1 VLELG
6 SGTGLVGIAAALLEP
21 SADVWVT
28 DQEVL
33 LDLMQVNA
41 ELNVPGGNL
50 HVAELNWGEEISTVP
65 TDVDVVLAADCVYF
79 EVSYFVSDVADGS
92 RPSRCS

>member
-1 VLELG
+1 MLELG

-21 SADVWVT
+21 SAEVWAT
-28 DQEVL
+28 DQAVL

-50 HVAELNWGEEISTVP
+50 HVAELNWGEEITAVP
-65 TDVDVVLAADCVYF
+65 ADIDVDVVLAADCVYF
-79 EVSYFVSDVADGS
+79 EVSWRAAAQ
-92 RPSRCS
+92 